1 MGLLGS
7 IRYWVLGMFG
17 KAKALITKL
26 WDLAKPLAKE
36 ILSEAANQ
44 IWLSLKDLFIEAI
57 GYVAKQGL
65 PTTEAKQKAFKDYM
79 EIKAKE
85 EIGQLKD
92 RELNWIRE
100 TALGIWEKAQQG

>member
-1 MGLLGS
+1 MWPFSNIGNWIQGL
-7 IRYWVLGMFG
+7 FD
-17 KAKALITKL
+17 KAKALIAKL
-26 WDLAKPLAKE
+26 WDLARPLAQA

-79 EIKAKE
+79 ILKAKDE
-85 EIGQLKD
+85 VEQLKE